1 MKQVAELK
9 GTIGELRRELASASA
24 AALKATAATSAELAA
39 AKAHF
44 DKQLAEQS
52 NVFEAHKRNLTE
64 MVKELI
70 NELAEEKKKIAGVQI
85 ELDRMRKLTT
95 TV

>member
-1 MKQVAELK
+1 M
-9 GTIGELRRELASASA
+9 
-24 AALKATAATSAELAA
+24 ATLITVL
-39 AKAHF
+39 F
-44 DKQLAEQS
+44 YFYLPFLQLAEQS

>member
-1 MKQVAELK
+1 MLPANKSVLLYFNNFFLSFFK
-9 GTIGELRRELASASA
+9 Y
-24 AALKATAATSAELAA
+24 
-39 AKAHF
+39 
-44 DKQLAEQS
+44 QLAEQN
-52 NVFEAHKRNLTE
+52 NVFETHKRNLTE